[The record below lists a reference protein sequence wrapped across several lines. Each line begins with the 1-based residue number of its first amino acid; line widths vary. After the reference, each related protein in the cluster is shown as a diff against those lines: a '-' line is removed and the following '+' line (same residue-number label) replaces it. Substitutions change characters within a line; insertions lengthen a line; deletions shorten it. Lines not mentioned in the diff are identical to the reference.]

1 MATALSALLCGIL
14 FGLGLYVSQ
23 MINPE
28 KVLGFLDVAGDW
40 DPSLLLVMTG
50 ALAAL
55 MPLQWIILKRATPV
69 LAENFPAP
77 ATNRIDKRLLTGA
90 VLFGIGWG
98 LAGICPGPAIS
109 GLIYGLAE
117 SYVFVGT
124 MFIGMW
130 LFHVLESRRSDS
142 LCNPGYR

>member
-1 MATALSALLCGIL
+1 MAAALSALLCGTL

-50 ALAAL
+50 ALATL
-55 MPLQWIILKRATPV
+55 IPLQWLILKRVKPICTD
-69 LAENFPAP
+69 NFQAP
-77 ATNRIDKRLLTGA
+77 PPSRIDKRLLTGA
-90 VLFGIGWG
+90 TLFGIGWG

-109 GLIYGLAE
+109 GLIYGLNG
-117 SYVFVGT
+117 SYVFVGA

-130 LFHVLESRRSDS
+130 LFHVLNSYRSS
-142 LCNPGYR
+142 

>member
-1 MATALSALLCGIL
+1 MATALSALICGIL

-28 KVLGFLDVAGDW
+28 KVLGFLDVAGAW

-55 MPLQWIILKRATPV
+55 IPLQWIILKRSTPV
-69 LAENFPAP
+69 LADSFPTP

-90 VLFGIGWG
+90 ALFGIGWG

-109 GLIYGLAE
+109 GLIYGLNG
-117 SYVFVGT
+117 SYVFVAA
-124 MFIGMW
+124 MFTGMW
-130 LFHVLESRRSDS
+130 LFHVLKSYRS
-142 LCNPGYR
+142 